1 MKEKL
6 LHPPRR
12 TLTLFAVLMIG
23 VLIGAVP
30 VLYSQVNGRDEV
42 GAQAVPTPQFGFG
55 GTVVY
60 YIHAGNAGR
69 AIGATT
75 SSMTLTEITPAM
87 RVTIKNIWKSMIKVE
102 VKLCMELAVAD
113 TEEPVGLLAAIDGN
127 AMYPNVGGPGGGY
140 LAGYVAHP
148 SLGAVYNYAA
158 LESWCFDWEGQV
170 GYGVHVISFYWAVS
184 DPDSIL
190 WGDFYAISVWATKV
204 V

>member
-1 MKEKL
+1 VKEKL

-23 VLIGAVP
+23 VLIGSVP
-30 VLYSQVNGRDEV
+30 VLYSQLNGRPDV
-42 GAQAVPTPQFGFG
+42 AAQEQQFGFSG
-55 GTVVY
+55 PVTY

-69 AIGATT
+69 AYGAIT
-75 SSMTLTEITPAM
+75 SSTTLTEITQVM
-87 RVTIKNIWKSMIKVE
+87 RVTIKNFLPSMIKVE
-102 VKLCMELAVAD
+102 VKLCIELAVVGA
-113 TEEPVGLLAAIDGN
+113 EVPVGVLAAIDGN